1 MKRLLLVAVT
11 AGLALLGAVF
21 LMDAFRARGA
31 SAEAR
36 LERARLKREF
46 AERSAMARTLPAA
59 PPDAWRE
66 ESGALLRGYL
76 EAVAA
81 VRNRFP
87 AEPPRPGA
95 LEAAE
100 GEKRKLDD
108 KARANLAEFQRYADD
123 RFALLKG
130 GRYAPIASAVSEGLR
145 LDVLSIQSGPHPEGS
160 GPALKV
166 DFALWGAPRVLERE
180 GSGERT
186 TSRTLSL
193 VALKALTFVLLDDKG
208 VTWGEMTGGGEPYI
222 KLLDGE
228 RFLEDFP
235 PSVLFGTWWVDLL
248 PRSPMSMELQL
259 EASLRGAG
267 GRDRPAK
274 FELTLPIE
282 EGWRLPPGAEY
293 KAEVRIG
300 APPAK

>member
-11 AGLALLGAVF
+11 AGLALLGAVY
-21 LMDAFRARGA
+21 LMNAFRARGA
-31 SAEAR
+31 AAEAR

-46 AERSAMARTLPAA
+46 SERSAMARTLPAL

-66 ESGALLRGYL
+66 ESGSLLRGYL
-76 EAVAA
+76 EAMSAL
-81 VRNRFP
+81 RNRFP

-100 GEKRKLDD
+100 GEKKKLDD
-108 KARANLAEFQRYADD
+108 KTKATLAEFQKYADD

-130 GRYAPIASAVSEGLR
+130 GRYAPVASALAEGLR
-145 LDVLSIQSGPHPEGS
+145 LDVIAIQSGPNPDGG
-160 GPALKV
+160 GPGLRV

-186 TSRTLSL
+186 TTKTMSL
-193 VALKALTFVLLDDKG
+193 VALKALTFRFLDEKG
-208 VTWGEMTGGGEPYI
+208 GQWGEMSGGGEPYI
-222 KLLDGE
+222 KLVDGE
-228 RFLEDFP
+228 RFVEDFP

-248 PRSPMSMELQL
+248 PRQPVTMQLAL

-267 GRDRPAK
+267 GRDRPAL
-274 FELTLPIE
+274 FEIALPIE

>member
-46 AERSAMARTLPAA
+46 AERSAMARTLPAL

-66 ESGALLRGYL
+66 EAGSLLRGYL
-76 EAVAA
+76 ESMAA

-100 GEKRKLDD
+100 GEKKKLDD
-108 KARANLAEFQRYADD
+108 KAKANLAEFQKYAED
-123 RFALLKG
+123 RFALLQG
-130 GRYAPIASAVSEGLR
+130 GRYAPLVSAVSEGLR
-145 LDVLSIQSGPHPEGS
+145 LDVIGVQSGPNPDGG
-160 GPALKV
+160 GPALRV

-180 GSGERT
+180 GGGDRT
-186 TSRTLSL
+186 TTRTLSL
-193 VALKALTFVLLDDKG
+193 VALKALTFRFLDDKG
-208 VTWGEMTGGGEPYI
+208 APWGEMSGGGEPYI
-222 KLLDGE
+222 KLVDGE
-228 RFLEDFP
+228 RFVEDFP
-235 PSVLFGTWWVDLL
+235 PAVLFGTWWVDLL
-248 PRSPMSMELQL
+248 PRPPVTMQLSL

-267 GRDRPAK
+267 GRDRPAV
-274 FELTLPIE
+274 FDVALPIE

-300 APPAK
+300 EPPAK